1 MTKLAFLMALN
12 EKLSRLPREEAE
24 ERLRFYSEM
33 IEDRMEEG
41 LAEEDAVAAVG
52 SVDEIAAQI
61 LAEFPDIKESKLRQK
76 RMNAWQILLLAIGS
90 PVWAS
95 LLLAAFAVVFSLYA
109 SLWAIVLSLWAA
121 FASLAACTLAGILAG
136 IGFAIAGH
144 IPTGI
149 ALLGAA
155 FVCAGLA
162 IFLFFGCKIATKFAF
177 RLPKQCLRLKKKEV

>member
-41 LAEEDAVAAVG
+41 LSEEDAVAAVG

-61 LAEFPDIKESKLRQK
+61 LAEFPESKLRQK

-109 SLWAIVLSLWAA
+109 SLWAIVLSLWAV

>member
-61 LAEFPDIKESKLRQK
+61 LAEFPESKLRQK

-95 LLLAAFAVVFSLYA
+95 LLLAAFAVVFSLYV
-109 SLWAIVLSLWAA
+109 SLWAIVLSLWAV